1 MDFSLQS
8 SSVIV
13 DGTLRALLFVDAM
26 RLMPYFNDVFP
37 INSCLSHQHRLG
49 VMFYSGSVTGFGYIV
64 LVRQR
69 LQFATSSMSWSGPS
83 LVLKFAS
90 VVETDIHL
98 DADIILEEAIIGPVM
113 DQFCDV
119 LSSISVTT
127 SRDILVKSI
136 SLQPH
141 EIQYLIPVLSDAA
154 APQVPPVPAYVWN
167 RALCVSLKFKSK

>member
-13 DGTLRALLFVDAM
+13 DGTLKALLFYNAM
-26 RLMPYFNDVFP
+26 LRFQYINDNIFP
-37 INSCLSHQHRLG
+37 ANSCTDVNP
-49 VMFYSGSVTGFGYIV
+49 VMFSSGSVTGFGYVV

-69 LQFATSSMSWSGPS
+69 LQFASSSMLWSGPS

-98 DADIILEEAIIGPVM
+98 DADIILEEAIIGPVL

-119 LSSISVTT
+119 SSISVTT

>member
-13 DGTLRALLFVDAM
+13 DGTLRALLFVDSM
-26 RLMPYFNDVFP
+26 RLMPNFNDLFP
-37 INSCLSHQHRLG
+37 INSCLFLQHS
-49 VMFYSGSVTGFGYIV
+49 VMFSSGGVTGFGYVV
-64 LVRQR
+64 LDRQR
-69 LQFATSSMSWSGPS
+69 LQFASSSMLWSGPS

-98 DADIILEEAIIGPVM
+98 DADIILEEAIIGPVL

-119 LSSISVTT
+119 SSISVTT

-154 APQVPPVPAYVWN
+154 APQVRPVPAYVWN

>member
-26 RLMPYFNDVFP
+26 RLMPYFNDLFP
-37 INSCLSHQHRLG
+37 INSCLSLQHS
-49 VMFYSGSVTGFGYIV
+49 VMFSSGSVTGFGYVV

-98 DADIILEEAIIGPVM
+98 DADIILEEAIIGPVL

-119 LSSISVTT
+119 SSISVTT

-141 EIQYLIPVLSDAA
+141 EIQYLITVLSDAA